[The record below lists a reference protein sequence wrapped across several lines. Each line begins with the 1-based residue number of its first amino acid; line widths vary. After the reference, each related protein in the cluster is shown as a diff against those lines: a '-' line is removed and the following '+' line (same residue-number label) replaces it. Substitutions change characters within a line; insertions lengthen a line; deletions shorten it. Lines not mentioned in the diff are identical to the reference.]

1 MLWILADLLQESLAI
16 PGTDVLEVVPA
27 IAPTPI
33 AGCTS
38 PWQGVIRYRGHI
50 VPVMDLCERLGIP
63 SPPPSMRQRILIM
76 NPYNKMQV
84 ALKVPS
90 VRALSDEEIRAAQDS
105 THANMIRRLPHEE
118 IFADT
123 CYRIAESMLKGIRS

>member
-1 MLWILADLLQESLAI
+1 VLWILTDLLQESLAI
-16 PGTDVLEVVPA
+16 SGTDVLEVVPA
-27 IAPTPI
+27 IAPSPI

-50 VPVMDLCERLGIP
+50 LPVMDLCERLGIP

-76 NPYNKMQV
+76 KPYNKMQV

-90 VRALSDEEIRAAQDS
+90 ARALSDEEIRAAQDS
-105 THANMIRRLPHEE
+105 THAIIIRRLPRDE
-118 IFADT
+118 IFAEAY
-123 CYRIAESMLKGIRS
+123 YRIAESMLKGIHS